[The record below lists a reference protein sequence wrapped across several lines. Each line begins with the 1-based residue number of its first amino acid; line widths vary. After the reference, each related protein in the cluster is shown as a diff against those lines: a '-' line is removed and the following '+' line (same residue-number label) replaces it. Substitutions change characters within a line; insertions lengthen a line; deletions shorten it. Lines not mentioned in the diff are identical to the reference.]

1 MKRIDKIYEPNFK
14 IIYSLVDDGLGN
26 QLLYSQLRDK
36 TGIISERYLGRIG
49 DIVKLIDENK
59 KLKEQLRRKENNY
72 KE

>member
-14 IIYSLVDDGLGN
+14 ITYSLVDDGLGN

-36 TGIISERYLGRIG
+36 VGIISEISLGYIE

-59 KLKEQLRRKENNY
+59 KLKEQLRQKE
-72 KE
+72 